1 MQDEDF
7 ISNLWQEILK
17 TASTSH
23 ASDIHIEPGELFTL
37 VRLRI
42 DGVLF
47 VCHQLK
53 FSWHN
58 QFISHIK
65 ILANLDIGE
74 KRLPQ
79 DGRYR
84 HLNANSTTFVD
95 CRISTIPTIHG
106 EKIVVRLL
114 NQFNSKTTIYDLGL
128 SPWQLNQL
136 MNALE
141 SPQGLILV
149 TGPTGSGKS
158 TSLYTALQH
167 LNDGRKNISTVEDPC
182 EMEIPGINQ
191 IMVNT
196 KSGLDFPLALRA
208 LLRQD
213 PDVIMIGEIR
223 DSVTAQIA
231 LHASQTGHLV
241 LASLHTNNTFS
252 TIQRMVQLGCEVSVL
267 SECLQLISAQRLV
280 RVTCKSCA
288 ENSFSDASNSCR
300 ACSGSG
306 YFGRIAVH
314 EVMPFNAAIRQKIIQ
329 GAPIEDLMS
338 HAQELGM
345 KSLLENAEL
354 LVLNGT
360 TSASEVRLRIGNT
373 S

>member
-7 ISNLWQEILK
+7 ISHLWQEILQAAC
-17 TASTSH
+17 TRQ
-23 ASDIHIEPGELFTL
+23 ASDIHIEPGELLTL
-37 VRLRI
+37 IRLRI

-47 VCHQLK
+47 VCRQLK
-53 FSWHN
+53 CSWHN

-84 HLNANSTTFVD
+84 HLNVISNQFID

-114 NQFNSKTTIYDLGL
+114 NQFNPKTTLYDLGL
-128 SPWQLNQL
+128 SPWQLNRFL
-136 MNALE
+136 NALE
-141 SPQGLILV
+141 SPQGLILI

-191 IMVNT
+191 VMVNT

-223 DSVTAQIA
+223 DALTAQIA
-231 LHASQTGHLV
+231 LQASQTGHLV
-241 LASLHTNNTFS
+241 LASLHTNNSFS
-252 TIQRMVQLGCEVSVL
+252 TIQRMEQLGCEINVL

-280 RVTCKSCA
+280 RVICRDCVDQLSETM
-288 ENSFSDASNSCR
+288 SNSCR
-300 ACSGSG
+300 SCSGSG

-314 EVMPFNAAIRQKIIQ
+314 EVMPFNAAIRHKISQ
-329 GAPIEDLMS
+329 GAPIEDLV
-338 HAQELGM
+338 ADTKELGM
-345 KSLLENAEL
+345 NSLRENAEL
-354 LVLNGT
+354 LILNGT
-360 TSASEVRLRIGNT
+360 TNASEVRLRIG
-373 S
+373 SAS